1 MHLQIGTLLNR
12 GKYRIIRYISSG
24 GFGCTYEALNV
35 EMDCN
40 VAIKEFYMKDFCNRD
55 SVSGHVTVATQS
67 KVELVGRVRRKFVE
81 EAQALYRMNHPN
93 IVRVTDKFEENG
105 TAYYVMDYVEGN
117 SLAGLISDRGP
128 LPEDEAVW
136 YIRQTADALE
146 YVHSLNRLH
155 LDVKPHNIMIDN
167 SGKVVLIDF
176 GVSKQYDE
184 VANENTSTL
193 MGSTPGY
200 APPEQMSRS
209 VGRFTPATD
218 IYALGATLYKLL
230 TGITPVDASL
240 RSSGEELEPLPV
252 AISAT
257 VRHAVEASMQMN
269 KNKRPQSIGEF
280 VRLVESGMLRDES
293 NGRTIIA
300 LGNSSTPGGEV
311 SRSDG
316 GECHSADTVISNGS
330 EKSHSAD
337 NEILSSYSRQN
348 SKSAN
353 GHQNDK
359 DGNEAGK
366 KSLWIILLLLLIAGV
381 GAWFVFSGTI
391 GDNSAEEAVK
401 EKVVEVAVDMKN
413 PDYEPV
419 APVKADVKS
428 PVKAKQPESTPPPP
442 EKLITDNDVKT
453 NIVDSVKNKK
463 SEQKPVQS
471 AVSTP
476 DSNKIF
482 GASNNMTPSSDF
494 SDNELIQM
502 AQDGN
507 DKSTG
512 SAEGNVEFSLA
523 GRKGVSLPTERVT
536 VKGNCTVVVRI
547 EVDPNGNVVDAT
559 RARGT
564 DTSDPSALNAALRF
578 AKKSK
583 FSKTTGSENQYGTI
597 TYKFKVL

>member
-1 MHLQIGTLLNR
+1 
-12 GKYRIIRYISSG
+12 
-24 GFGCTYEALNV
+24 
-35 EMDCN
+35 
-40 VAIKEFYMKDFCNRD
+40 
-55 SVSGHVTVATQS
+55 
-67 KVELVGRVRRKFVE
+67 
-81 EAQALYRMNHPN
+81 
-93 IVRVTDKFEENG
+93 
-105 TAYYVMDYVEGN
+105 
-117 SLAGLISDRGP
+117 
-128 LPEDEAVW
+128 
-136 YIRQTADALE
+136 
-146 YVHSLNRLH
+146 
-155 LDVKPHNIMIDN
+155 MIDN

-240 RSSGEELEPLPV
+240 RSSGEELEPLPA

-280 VRLVESGMLRDES
+280 VRLVESGEMKTVGKREGENLFTHKASENSLDEVKD
-293 NGRTIIA
+293 G
-300 LGNSSTPGGEV
+300 
-311 SRSDG
+311 SDG
-316 GECHSADTVISNGS
+316 ETELNGNVKGENGKLVADEFHSIDVVEVLDSVDAVISNESEESHSADAVILSVSEESQPANNEILRSAQNDNSADGRHNDKDGKEKVERRNEKERSAGNVISNGS
-330 EKSHSAD
+330 EKSHFAD
-337 NEILSSYSRQN
+337 NEILPSYSRQN

-401 EKVVEVAVDMKN
+401 EKVVEVAVDMEN
-413 PDYEPV
+413 PDFEPV
-419 APVKADVKS
+419 APAKANVKN
-428 PVKAKQPESTPPPP
+428 PVKVKQPESTPPPP
-442 EKLITDNDVKT
+442 EKLITNNDVKT

-471 AVSTP
+471 AVSTS
-476 DSNKIF
+476 DLNKIF

-502 AQDGN
+502 PADVN
-507 DKSTG
+507 DQSSG

-523 GRKGVSLPTERVT
+523 GRKGVSLPIERVT
-536 VKGNCTVVVRI
+536 VVGNCTVVVRI

-564 DTSDPSALNAALRF
+564 DTSDVKALRAALRF

-597 TYKFKVL
+597 TYKFKVQ

>member
-117 SLAGLISDRGP
+117 SLAGLIADCGP

-240 RSSGEELEPLPV
+240 RSSGEELEPLPA

-280 VRLVESGMLRDES
+280 VRLVESGEMKTVGKREGENLFTHKASENSLDEVKD
-293 NGRTIIA
+293 G
-300 LGNSSTPGGEV
+300 
-311 SRSDG
+311 SDG
-316 GECHSADTVISNGS
+316 ETELNGNMKGENGKLVADEFHSIDVVEVPDSADAVILSVSEESQPANNEILRSAQNDNSADGRHNDKDGKEKVERRNEKERSAGNVISNGS
-330 EKSHSAD
+330 EKS
-337 NEILSSYSRQN
+337 QKM
-348 SKSAN
+348 KS
-353 GHQNDK
+353 
-359 DGNEAGK
+359 GK
-366 KSLWIILLLLLIAGV
+366 FLWIILLLLLVLGAY
-381 GAWFVFSGTI
+381 AWFVFSMENKEYKIEYDTASYAYVDLGLPSGTKWATCNA
-391 GDNSAEEAVK
+391 GA
-401 EKVVEVAVDMKN
+401 
-413 PDYEPV
+413 
-419 APVKADVKS
+419 
-428 PVKAKQPESTPPPP
+428 STPSGVGYY
-442 EKLITDNDVKT
+442 L
-453 NIVDSVKNKK
+453 
-463 SEQKPVQS
+463 
-471 AVSTP
+471 
-476 DSNKIF
+476 
-482 GASNNMTPSSDF
+482 NM
-494 SDNELIQM
+494 NE
-502 AQDGN
+502 ARECGWH
-507 DKSTG
+507 
-512 SAEGNVEFSLA
+512 
-523 GRKGVSLPTERVT
+523 LPTKQDFDELLDEN
-536 VKGNCTVVVRI
+536 NCRWEWTTENGINGYKVI
-547 EVDPNGNVVDAT
+547 SKMNGNSIFLPAAAYRDGTSFGDPGVNGNYWSATPVEESPNDAVYYLLFDED
-559 RARGT
+559 RRSSGLQC
-564 DTSDPSALNAALRF
+564 DGLSLG
-578 AKKSK
+578 
-583 FSKTTGSENQYGTI
+583 FSVRPVCK
-597 TYKFKVL
+597 